1 MRWFL
6 EGGPLMWAVL
16 VFFLCGG
23 FMALIRAALAK
34 KAEFPGAGL
43 NLAALL
49 LGCGMIGT
57 LHGWQQ
63 AFAAVAYASA
73 EMKAELLQA
82 GMDAAWHPTT
92 LAMICVAL
100 LAPLALIAMARARG
114 RATTLVKVIGLG
126 SGLLSFASVALA
138 LVICVILSSQLM
150 GMFDATD
157 PVSAAQF
164 ITYGIWAGM
173 AAAALGA
180 LIALFGGLLLLPV
193 GAVSAW
199 KRRKEDEF

>member
-16 VFFLCGG
+16 LFFLAGG
-23 FMALIRAALAK
+23 FLALLRAGLAK
-34 KAEFPGAGL
+34 MAEFPGAGL

-49 LGCGMIGT
+49 LGCGMLGT
-57 LHGWQQ
+57 LWGWQQ
-63 AFAAVAYASA
+63 VFRAVAFASP
-73 EMKAELLQA
+73 ESRAELVQV

-100 LAPLALIAMARARG
+100 LAPLALIAMARTRG
-114 RATTLVKVIGLG
+114 RATTMVKVIGLG
-126 SGLLSFASVALA
+126 SGLLSFASAALA
-138 LVICVILSSQLM
+138 LLICVILSSQLM
-150 GMFDATD
+150 GIVEGTDAT
-157 PVSAAQF
+157 SAAQ
-164 ITYGIWAGM
+164 IISWGILGGM
-173 AAAALGA
+173 GVAALSA

-199 KRRKEDEF
+199 KRRK